1 MAKLLT
7 ASRLPLAALGF
18 AAAGIT
24 AMSLASTDA
33 LIDRS
38 VSAGLGAAQRTDRA
52 LPVAGSEAFWL
63 SRHEVAADAD
73 LGANLLGKPV
83 ALGDRVTIA
92 SSRGDARV
100 LEVVALSPLD
110 QTLVRTSG
118 DATAPSL
125 VLVTCRELVT
135 GSSRHAH
142 TVRFIVESEQVSGTL
157 PKPAPEKVL

>member
-1 MAKLLT
+1 MANFLT

-38 VSAGLGAAQRTDRA
+38 VSASLGAAQRSDRG

-63 SRHEVAADAD
+63 SRHETAAEAD
-73 LGANLLGKPV
+73 VGASLLGKPI

-92 SSRGDARV
+92 SANGDARV

-110 QTLVRTSG
+110 QALVRTSG
-118 DATAPSL
+118 EAAGPSL

-135 GSSRHAH
+135 GSSRHAY
-142 TVRFIVESEQVSGTL
+142 TVRFIVESDHVAGPM